1 MQIHLQDFD
10 RYVDYKEMY
19 EIMERTKKSI
29 NDILSEA
36 ENRCRELYFDGLQ
49 RGYEETR
56 YYQEQDGNVKRMS
69 DEEFEAELV
78 ALREEIAHDFG
89 LDPSE
94 LDEMEKELE

>member
-1 MQIHLQDFD
+1 
-10 RYVDYKEMY
+10 
-19 EIMERTKKSI
+19 MERTKKSVA
-29 NDILSEA
+29 DILSEA
-36 ENRCRELYFDGLQ
+36 ENRCLELYFDGLQ
-49 RGYEETR
+49 RGYAETR

-78 ALREEIAHDFG
+78 ARREEIAHDFG